1 MLEMDP
7 GPLFTPWRMGP
18 LTLPNRFIVPA
29 MQRHWCVDGCPQ
41 PQAAE
46 YFRRRIEGGF
56 SLVIGES
63 SAVDHP
69 SSTQQNTAAHVFG
82 DAMKGWKRCIDAVHA
97 AGGKMFLQ
105 LWHEGAVRKENAGG
119 RFPGAPSISPSGLV
133 RKGVANGKAA
143 SAQDLA
149 DLREAFIRGAVA
161 AQDAGA
167 DGVEIHAC
175 HGYLL
180 DLFLWPETNT
190 RNDGYGGADIAHRAR
205 LHAEIIAGI
214 RERVG
219 PDFVISFRF
228 SQWKE
233 VDYDAAIVSGPAE
246 LETMLRVLSDAGVDI
261 FHPST
266 RRLSEPAWPGSD
278 LGLAGWTKR
287 LSRKPVIAVGSVGLS
302 TDLMT
307 NLFGEVANPSGKAG
321 LADVVRRFSNDEFD
335 LVAVGRA
342 SIGDAA
348 WVDKVRTG
356 RFGELRPFTKAD
368 LTTGMDWE
376 MDFVLDAQGESF

>member
-1 MLEMDP
+1 MPEVELE
-7 GPLFTPWRMGP
+7 PLFTPWRLGS
-18 LTLPNRFIVPA
+18 LTLPNRFVVPA
-29 MQRHWCVDGCPQ
+29 MQRHWCKDGCPLPHVADYYRQ
-41 PQAAE
+41 
-46 YFRRRIEGGF
+46 RIEGGF

-63 SAVDHP
+63 AAVDHP
-69 SSTQQNTAAHVFG
+69 SSTQQPTAAHLFG
-82 DAMKGWKRCIDAVHA
+82 DAMKGWKRCIDAVHE

-105 LWHEGAVRKENAGG
+105 LWHEGAVRKENTGG
-119 RFPGAPSISPSGLV
+119 RFPEASSISPSGLV
-133 RKGVANGKAA
+133 QKGVANGKAA
-143 SAQDLA
+143 SAA
-149 DLREAFIRGAVA
+149 DLTDLRDAFIKGAVA

-167 DGVEIHAC
+167 DGVEVHAC

-180 DLFLWPETNT
+180 DLFLWPETNI
-190 RNDGYGGADIAHRAR
+190 RDDGYGGANIAHRAR

-233 VDYDAAIVSGPAE
+233 VDFDATIVSGPAE
-246 LETMLRVLSDAGVDI
+246 LETMLRVLSDAGVDV

-266 RRLSEPAWPGSD
+266 RRLYEPAWPGSD

-287 LSRKPVIAVGSVGLS
+287 LSRKPVIAVGSVGLN

-307 NLFGEVANPSGKAG
+307 NLFGETANPSGRAG
-321 LADVVRRFSNDEFD
+321 LADVVRRLNDDEFD

-348 WVDKVRTG
+348 WVEKIRTG
-356 RFGELRPFTKAD
+356 RFDELKPFRQED
-368 LTTGMDWE
+368 LTAGMEWE
-376 MDFVLDAQGESF
+376 MSYVLDAHGETF

>member
-1 MLEMDP
+1 MNLNR
-7 GPLFTPWRMGP
+7 LFTPWRMGS

-29 MQRHWCVDGCPQ
+29 MQRHWCDDGCPT
-41 PQAAE
+41 PQMAD

-69 SSTQQNTAAHVFG
+69 SATQQHTAAHVFG
-82 DAMKGWKRCIDAVHA
+82 DAMKGWKRCIDAVHG

-105 LWHEGAVRKENAGG
+105 LWHEGAVRKENSGG
-119 RFPGAPSISPSGLV
+119 RFPNAPSISPSGLV
-133 RKGVANGKAA
+133 RKGVPNGKAA
-143 SAQDLA
+143 SAA
-149 DLREAFIRGAVA
+149 DLIDLRDAFIKGAVA

-167 DGVEIHAC
+167 DGIEVHAC

-180 DLFLWPETNT
+180 DLFLWPETNI
-190 RNDGYGGADIAHRAR
+190 RDDGYGGADIAHRAR

-214 RERVG
+214 RERTG

-233 VDYDAAIVSGPAE
+233 VDYDGAIVSGPAE
-246 LETMLRVLSDAGVDI
+246 LETMLRLLAEAGTDI
-261 FHPST
+261 FHPSV
-266 RRLSEPAWPGSD
+266 RRLSAPAWEGSD

-307 NLFGEVANPSGKAG
+307 NLFGEIANPSGLAG
-321 LADVVRRFSNDEFD
+321 LADVVRRFNNDEFD

-342 SIGDAA
+342 AIGDAA
-348 WVDKVRTG
+348 WVEKVRTG
-356 RFGELRPFTKAD
+356 RFDELRSFSPAD
-368 LTTGMDWE
+368 LTEGSDWE
-376 MDFVLDAQGESF
+376 MSFVLDAHGGAEPL